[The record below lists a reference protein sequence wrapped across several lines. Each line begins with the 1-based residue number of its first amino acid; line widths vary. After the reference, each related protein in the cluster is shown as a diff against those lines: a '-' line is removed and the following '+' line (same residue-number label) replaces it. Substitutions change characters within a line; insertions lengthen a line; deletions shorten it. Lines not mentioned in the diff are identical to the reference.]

1 MSNILKQLTLENIS
15 DKATAFTVGG
25 TPVVTYVFIAF
36 SGALLGYILTRPD
49 NGAAEATKK
58 EEPTPKPEAVVEE
71 AAVADGG
78 DEGEKVGGRRTR
90 KKRKSKRK
98 SKSKKHRYKLMNREN
113 I

>member
-36 SGALLGYILTRPD
+36 SGALLGYIMTRPD
-49 NGAAEATKK
+49 DASATEAAAKK

-71 AAVADGG
+71 AAVADG

-98 SKSKKHRYKLMNREN
+98 SKSKKHRYKLMNRES
-113 I
+113 